1 MEDFQAY
8 LNWGGGAALSALGW
22 FARQLWDAV
31 KQLKTDLEDLRLD
44 IAKNYVPKEDYKE
57 TIKEIKEMFKYIS
70 DKLDAKADKEK

>member
-1 MEDFQAY
+1 MDDFQAY

-57 TIKEIKEMFKYIS
+57 TIKEIKEMFKHIS
-70 DKLDAKADKEK
+70 DKLDAKVDKEK

>member
-1 MEDFQAY
+1 MDDFQSY

-31 KQLKTDLEDLRLD
+31 KDLKIDLEALRLD

-57 TIKEIKEMFKYIS
+57 TIREIKEMFKHIS
-70 DKLDAKADKEK
+70 DKLDAKVDKEK

>member
-1 MEDFQAY
+1 MDDFQSY

-31 KQLKTDLEDLRLD
+31 KTLKTDLEELRLD

-57 TIKEIKEMFKYIS
+57 TIREIKEMFKHIS
-70 DKLDAKADKEK
+70 DKLDAKVDKEK